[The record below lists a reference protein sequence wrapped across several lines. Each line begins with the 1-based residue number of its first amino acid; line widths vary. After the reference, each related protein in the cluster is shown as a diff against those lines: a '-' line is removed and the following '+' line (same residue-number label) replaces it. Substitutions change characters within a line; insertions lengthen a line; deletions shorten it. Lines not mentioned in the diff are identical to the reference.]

1 MAKFSNQTLWTMK
14 TLISL
19 IISVTMATAAC
30 AQFRAMTY
38 NIKYDDKNDTINNW
52 QNRRD
57 VIVGLIDFHQVTVL
71 GVQEALH
78 HQIQYLQQQLTSFEV
93 IGIGREGGKQ
103 GEYSA
108 IFYQKDKLEV
118 LEQNTFWLSS
128 TPQQV
133 SIGWDAALPRIC
145 TWAKFQNKDN
155 GKEFYLFNTH
165 FDHAGI
171 EARLNSAKLLI
182 TKIKLIAGNSP
193 VVFMGDLNFTPDKAP
208 YAILTDQGN
217 LKDSYAISKT
227 KPYGL
232 EGTFNAFYFCDLP
245 TRRIDYIFV
254 NNGIE
259 INQYGVLTDNYG
271 LKYPSDHFPVMVEV
285 NQQ

>member
-1 MAKFSNQTLWTMK
+1 MAL
-14 TLISL
+14 
-19 IISVTMATAAC
+19 ATH

-52 QNRRD
+52 QARRD
-57 VIVGLIDFHQVTVL
+57 VIAGLIDFHQVTVV

-78 HQIQYLQQQLTSFEV
+78 HQIQYLEQQLPTFGV
-93 IGIGREGGKQ
+93 IGIGREGDDK

-108 IFYQKDKLEV
+108 IFYRKEKLEV
-118 LEQNTFWLSS
+118 LEQNTFWLST
-128 TPQQV
+128 TPGQV

-145 TWAKFQNKDN
+145 TWAKFRYRDS

-171 EARLNSAKLLI
+171 AARLNSAKLLI
-182 TKIKLIAGNSP
+182 TKIKLIAGNNP
-193 VVFMGDLNFTPDKAP
+193 IIFMGDLNFTPDKAP
-208 YAILTDQGN
+208 YAILTEQGN
-217 LKDSYAISKT
+217 LKDSYTISQT

-232 EGTFNAFYFCDLP
+232 KGTFNAFNFCDLP

-254 NNGIE
+254 KNGFE
-259 INQYGVLTDNYG
+259 INQYGVLSDNYG

-285 NQQ
+285 SQQ